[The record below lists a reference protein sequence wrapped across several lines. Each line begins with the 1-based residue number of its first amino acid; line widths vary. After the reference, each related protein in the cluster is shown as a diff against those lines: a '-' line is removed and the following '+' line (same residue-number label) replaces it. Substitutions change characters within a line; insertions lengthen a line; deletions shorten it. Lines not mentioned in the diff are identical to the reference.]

1 MTWKKTEREQLERT
15 LHSIVTSGKQGKS
28 SRGTGGKTTASNE
41 DELLEPT
48 EEDLNRRFMI
58 IENEQ
63 GQPEMVKAFFAGD
76 LDDEDYEEQ

>member
-1 MTWKKTEREQLERT
+1 M
-15 LHSIVTSGKQGKS
+15 
-28 SRGTGGKTTASNE
+28 
-41 DELLEPT
+41 LEPT